1 MIGEE
6 FLSLGSEDTF
16 NDGSFNAD
24 TSFPQTEPI
33 FEAMKDSPISQE
45 NSKDDLKIACRNS
58 SLQTLPEVTTKTSS
72 KKSKTQR
79 TLKSESER
87 VPMKQ
92 SIILQNQNNVNN
104 NAPHQLNQTIILPY
118 NIKTIAPSTVNQIP
132 NIKPAPTMLQ
142 QASQIVAIQ
151 SVPTVMYTSADA
163 TGNLK
168 SQNIQLVNASGGTIL
183 TGIPLVFDTENTK
196 LHRTGIKIN
205 KDGKRSAHNAIERR
219 YRTSINSCIAELKS
233 MLVGRDAKLQK
244 SGILR
249 KAIDHIKLLEGQNKQ
264 LKQENLTLKMQLT
277 NGKQGNLKDLLIH
290 TTTDSMNIGDLTPPR
305 SDESNS
311 SLSPIHSDTSLPP
324 SPLTSYECSSS
335 DEQSHPRSSGMT
347 PHSRLTLCM
356 FMLAVLVVNPFANI
370 LSREDT
376 YDTETGFH
384 KRGILEGNNLFL
396 FYILII

>member
-16 NDGSFNAD
+16 NGSFSSD
-24 TSFPQTEPI
+24 TSFQQTEPI
-33 FEAMKDSPISQE
+33 FEAMSDSPFSE
-45 NSKDDLKIACRNS
+45 EKPKDDLKIAYKS
-58 SLQTLPEVTTKTSS
+58 SPLQTVPEVTTKISS
-72 KKSKTQR
+72 KKSKIQR

-87 VPMKQ
+87 VPIKQ
-92 SIILQNQNNVNN
+92 SIILQNNVNN
-104 NAPHQLNQTIILPY
+104 NTPHQLNQTIILPY
-118 NIKTIAPSTVNQIP
+118 NIKTIAPSTANQIP

-142 QASQIVAIQ
+142 QASQILAIQ
-151 SVPTVMYTSADA
+151 SVPTVMYTSTDA

-168 SQNIQLVNASGGTIL
+168 PQNIQLVNAGGTIL
-183 TGIPLVFDTENTK
+183 TGIPLVFDTDSAK
-196 LHRTGIKIN
+196 LNRTGIKIN

-249 KAIDHIKLLEGQNKQ
+249 KAIDHIKLLDSQNKQ
-264 LKQENLTLKMQLT
+264 LKQENMTLKMQLT
-277 NGKQGNLKDLLIH
+277 NGKQGNLKDLLVH
-290 TTTDSMNIGDLTPPR
+290 TTPDSINIGDLTPPR

-324 SPLTSYECSSS
+324 SPLTSCECSSS
-335 DEQSHPRSSGMT
+335 DEQSHPRNSGMT

-356 FMLAVLVVNPFANI
+356 FMLAVLVVNPFANL

-384 KRGILEGNNLFL
+384 KRGILEGRQFL
-396 FYILII
+396 LSIYYVDY